1 MDTTALNEVAAA
13 TANDVAALP
22 ETRSHSY
29 SSVNLTASSSSSSSS
44 AATITS
50 SSSLSAPLSSLSMST
65 SPRGLLIRSPSYE
78 DLEMEES
85 SAASISSSAA
95 FAGEL
100 FGATPFAS
108 LPSSP
113 IAQRS
118 GWSHAAPMTPLGIG
132 DGGGS
137 FGVATDE
144 RKAWTTIKKRLQ
156 SSSGNLSGMVQND
169 SSSLSATSPKSST
182 EYRFA
187 LAINPKLEGRITHG
201 RI

>member
-22 ETRSHSY
+22 ETRSN
-29 SSVNLTASSSSSSSS
+29 SSVMLTASS
-44 AATITS
+44 AATTS
-50 SSSLSAPLSSLSMST
+50 SSSMSAPISSLSMST
-65 SPRGLLIRSPSYE
+65 SPRGLMIRSPSYE

-85 SAASISSSAA
+85 SAASSSSLSSSAA

-113 IAQRS
+113 IAQRP
-118 GWSHAAPMTPLGIG
+118 GWSLAAPMTPLGIG
-132 DGGGS
+132 EGGGS

-156 SSSGNLSGMVQND
+156 SSGNNLSGMVAND
-169 SSSLSATSPKSST
+169 SSSATSPKSST
-182 EYRFA
+182 SEYRFA